1 MDPLAT
7 RILGRTGVP
16 LTQLGFGGAP
26 IGELFT
32 VISDNDAQATQDAA
46 WEAGIRYYDTAPWY
60 GRGLSEH
67 RMGQAL
73 WRRPRDQ
80 YVISTKVGRVLRP
93 APDPATLDR
102 SLWTGGLPFQHH
114 FDYSYDGVMRSFE
127 DSLQRLRLTRVD
139 LLVIHDLDH
148 QHHKTDR
155 NVDAYMAQLYTGG
168 WRALSELKAAGLIR
182 GIGAGVNEMTV
193 IPRYLD
199 MIDLDFFIVAL
210 PYTLLDQDVL
220 DEEFP
225 RCVERGIGFVIGAV
239 FSSGILATGPVP
251 GAKYRYADPT
261 PEVMERTRRIQAVC
275 ARHNVP
281 LAAAAMQF
289 PFGHPSVASVIPG
302 AFKPAQVAQNVAAFR
317 HSIPADLWAELKH
330 EGLLRKDAPT
340 P

>member
-1 MDPLAT
+1 
-7 RILGRTGVP
+7 
-16 LTQLGFGGAP
+16 
-26 IGELFT
+26 
-32 VISDNDAQATQDAA
+32 
-46 WEAGIRYYDTAPWY
+46 
-60 GRGLSEH
+60 
-67 RMGQAL
+67 
-73 WRRPRDQ
+73 
-80 YVISTKVGRVLRP
+80 
-93 APDPATLDR
+93 
-102 SLWTGGLPFQHH
+102 
-114 FDYSYDGVMRSFE
+114 
-127 DSLQRLRLTRVD
+127 
-139 LLVIHDLDH
+139 
-148 QHHKTDR
+148 
-155 NVDAYMAQLYTGG
+155 
-168 WRALSELKAAGLIR
+168 
-182 GIGAGVNEMTV
+182 V

-302 AFKPAQVAQNVAAFR
+302 AFKPEQVAQNVAAFR
-317 HSIPADLWAELKH
+317 HPIPADLWAELKH
-330 EGLLRKDAPT
+330 EGLLRKNAPT

>member
-16 LTQLGFGGAP
+16 LTQLGFGGAS

-32 VISDNDAQATQDAA
+32 VIGDNDAQATQDAA
-46 WEAGIRYYDTAPWY
+46 WESGIRYYDTAPWY

-80 YVISTKVGRVLRP
+80 YVISTKVGRILRP
-93 APDPATLDR
+93 APDPTTFNR
-102 SLWTGGLPFQHH
+102 SPWTGGLPFQHH

-127 DSLQRLRLTRVD
+127 DSLQRLRLTRID

-148 QHHKTDR
+148 LHHKTDR
-155 NVDAYMAQLYTGG
+155 NVNAYMAQLYTGG
-168 WRALSELKAAGLIR
+168 WRALSELKSAGLIR
-182 GIGAGVNEMTV
+182 GIGAGVNEMTT

-251 GAKYRYADPT
+251 GTKYRYADPT

-289 PFGHPSVASVIPG
+289 PLGHPSVASIIPG
-302 AFKPAQVAQNVAAFR
+302 AFKPEQVTQNVAAFR
-317 HSIPADLWAELKH
+317 HPIPAELWAELRH

>member
-16 LTQLGFGGAP
+16 VTQLGFGGAP

-32 VISDNDAQATQDAA
+32 VITDSDAQSTQDAA

-93 APDPATLDR
+93 VRDPTTFDR
-102 SLWTGGLPFQHH
+102 SPWTGGLPFQHH

-127 DSLQRLRLTRVD
+127 DSLQRLRLTRID

-148 QHHKTDR
+148 QHHKSDR
-155 NVDAYMAQLYTGG
+155 NVNAYMAQLFTGG

-182 GIGAGVNEMTV
+182 GIGAGVNEMTT

-220 DEEFP
+220 DDEFP

-251 GAKYRYADPT
+251 GTKYRYADPT

-289 PFGHPSVASVIPG
+289 PLGHPSVASIIPG
-302 AFKPAQVAQNVAAFR
+302 AFKPEQVAQNVAAFR
-317 HSIPADLWAELKH
+317 HPIPAELWAELKH